1 MTRVLFVDD
10 EPNVLAGLRRML
22 RSMDAGWD
30 LRFCGSGEEALAAL
44 SREPHDV
51 LVTDIRMPGM
61 DGATLLEEVSR
72 LYPHVIR
79 IVLSGQASQESI
91 LRAVGPAHQYLSKPC
106 DGEAIKARLQ
116 QTVGL
121 RRALSNPSL
130 EALVA
135 QLHDLPSVPSVY
147 VELIEVV
154 RSDHASVQ
162 QIGQVIERDAAMTAK
177 MLQLVNSAYFG
188 VHGRITTA
196 AQAVQLLGLDLVRTL
211 MLSAHVF
218 SRLNEAAMR
227 RFHLTTMWQHS
238 LKVSRFTKSIAAIER
253 VSHSVASEAMTAGIL
268 HDVGR
273 IILAS
278 CLADRYAQLL
288 QEAIADKRSLVE
300 AEQEVL
306 GCTHAEVG
314 AYLLGLWGL
323 PDPIRLAVA
332 FHHRPSEAGV
342 AELGPLALVHA
353 ADATARRIPE
363 PVDAGGILDTAFFQ
377 SLGLASR
384 CDVWRELYEREYG
397 EGKADGSSQPTVPVR
412 PRVGQG
418 RRSPAD
424 YGTGIQRPAPG
435 QLRLRLVRPFAKRT
449 AEKPDGER

>member
-22 RSMDAGWD
+22 RSMDPGWE
-30 LRFCGSGEEALAAL
+30 LRFCNSGEEALAAL
-44 SREPHDV
+44 EREPHDV
-51 LVTDIRMPGM
+51 IVTDMRMPGM
-61 DGATLLEEVSR
+61 DGALLLDEVSR

-79 IVLSGQASQESI
+79 IVLSGQANQESI

-106 DGEAIKARLQ
+106 DAETIKAKLR

-130 EALVA
+130 EALIA

-147 VELIEVV
+147 VELIEII
-154 RSDHASVQ
+154 RSDRANVH
-162 QIGQVIERDAAMTAK
+162 QIGEVIERDAAMTAK
-177 MLQLVNSAYFG
+177 VLQLVNSAYFG
-188 VHGRITTA
+188 VHGQITTA

-238 LKVSRFTKSIAAIER
+238 MTVSRLAKAIGGVER
-253 VSHSVASEAMTAGIL
+253 VSHAAASEAMTAGIL

-278 CLADRYAQLL
+278 CLADRYAELIQDAVA
-288 QEAIADKRSLVE
+288 EKRSLVE
-300 AEQEVL
+300 AEQQAL

-323 PDPIRLAVA
+323 PDAIRLAVA
-332 FHHRPSEAGV
+332 FHHRPSDAGV
-342 AELGPLALVHA
+342 FELGPLALVHV
-353 ADATARRIPE
+353 ADAIAKEAAE
-363 PVDAGGILDTAFFQ
+363 PVDSGGALDTAFLE
-377 SLGLASR
+377 SLGVTAR
-384 CDVWRELYEREYG
+384 FDTWRELHEREFSA
-397 EGKADGSSQPTVPVR
+397 ADANTFGRSTAPAR
-412 PRVGQG
+412 PRGLQG
-418 RRSPAD
+418 SMSTAD
-424 YGTGIQRPAPG
+424 YGSGIKRSAPG
-435 QLRLRLVRPFAKRT
+435 QLRLRLVRALTPRSAQGS
-449 AEKPDGER
+449 D

>member
-1 MTRVLFVDD
+1 VTRVLFVDD

-22 RSMDAGWD
+22 RSMDPGWE

-44 SREPHDV
+44 EREPHDV
-51 LVTDIRMPGM
+51 IVTDMRMPGM
-61 DGATLLEEVSR
+61 DGALLLDEVSR
-72 LYPHVIR
+72 LHPHVIR
-79 IVLSGQASQESI
+79 IVLSGQANQESI

-106 DGEAIKARLQ
+106 DAETIKAKLR

-130 EALVA
+130 EALIA

-147 VELIEVV
+147 VELIEII
-154 RSDHASVQ
+154 RSDRANVH
-162 QIGQVIERDAAMTAK
+162 QIGEVIQRDAAMTAK
-177 MLQLVNSAYFG
+177 VLQLVNSAYFG
-188 VHGRITTA
+188 VHGQITTA

-227 RFHLTTMWQHS
+227 RFHLATMWQHS
-238 LKVSRFTKSIAAIER
+238 MTVSRLAKLIGIAER

-278 CLADRYAQLL
+278 CLGDRYAELI
-288 QEAIADKRSLVE
+288 ENAIAEKRSLVD
-300 AEQEVL
+300 AEQDAL

-323 PDPIRLAVA
+323 PDAIRLAVA
-332 FHHRPSEAGV
+332 FHHRPSDAGV
-342 AELGPLALVHA
+342 LEVGPLALVHA
-353 ADATARRIPE
+353 ADAIAKEALE
-363 PVDAGGILDTAFFQ
+363 PVDSGDVLDSAFLE
-377 SLGLASR
+377 SLGVASR
-384 CDVWRELYEREYG
+384 VDAWRELYERECVDQG
-397 EGKADGSSQPTVPVR
+397 ADRCGRSAVPRR
-412 PRVGQG
+412 PRGPQG
-418 RRSPAD
+418 AVSTAD
-424 YGTGIQRPAPG
+424 YSNGIKRSVPG
-435 QLRLRLVRPFAKRT
+435 QLRLRLVRALNPRNAQGS
-449 AEKPDGER
+449 D